1 MGTVANTFRHL
12 GHRWLWIPAFAGTTR
27 WFAGTTVVPNYRY
40 RAMNSSGELVSGAIA
55 APAPGDVAARIE
67 RLGLVLV
74 DSVTLEEG
82 GSGQSV
88 FSLFNK
94 PKAEDVTLFTRDL
107 ALLLRAGAR
116 INDGLEL
123 LAADRDF
130 GRLRPVVADIRSR
143 VVAGESFAEALAR
156 HEGLF
161 PAMYVALIRVGE
173 ASGSLDQ
180 VLEVLADERT
190 RTETLKRRLTEAV
203 RYPLFVL
210 GAAGCVLLFFLTF
223 VLPQFASVLQD
234 FGAKVDPI
242 ILSFLNLSTFL
253 RANSDA
259 VLAITAAIIAGSWL
273 LLRQESVRRGFMTT
287 LTRLPVIREV
297 MKFYR
302 TSLFCRN
309 LGLLLGSGVN
319 LTTTLRIL
327 VDMMS
332 SVGASAVWIDAAD
345 RVRHGAKLSDALA
358 DTKAL
363 PSMAVRMLRLG
374 DETGQLPVLAGRVAE
389 FYETKLQRTLDRVV
403 GIAGPAAII
412 VISIVVGGLIVSV
425 MTALMSVSQIVG

>member
-1 MGTVANTFRHL
+1 M
-12 GHRWLWIPAFAGTTR
+12 
-27 WFAGTTVVPNYRY
+27 PNYRY
-40 RAMNSSGELVSGAIA
+40 RALNANGELVSGAIA
-55 APAPGDVAARIE
+55 APAPGDVALRVE

-74 DSVTLEEG
+74 DNVTLEEG
-82 GSGQSV
+82 GSARRAFGI
-88 FSLFNK
+88 FGK
-94 PKAEDVTLFTRDL
+94 PRAEDVTLFTRDL

-123 LAADRDF
+123 LASDRDF

-143 VVAGESFAEALAR
+143 VVAGESFAEALGR

-190 RTETLKRRLTEAV
+190 RTEALKRRLGEAI

-210 GAAGCVLLFFLTF
+210 AAAGCVLLFFLTF
-223 VLPQFASVLQD
+223 VLPQFAAVLQD
-234 FGAKVDPI
+234 FGAKVDPF
-242 ILSFLNLSTFL
+242 ILGFLNLSTFL
-253 RANSDA
+253 RANADVVMTVL
-259 VLAITAAIIAGSWL
+259 VLAIAGGWY
-273 LLRQESVRRGFMTT
+273 LLRRDGVRRSLMGG
-287 LTRLPVIREV
+287 LARLPAVREV
-297 MKFYR
+297 MRYYR

-332 SVGASAVWIDAAD
+332 SIGSSAVWSDAAE

-358 DTKAL
+358 ETQAL
-363 PSMAVRMLRLG
+363 PAMAVRMLRLG
-374 DETGQLPVLAGRVAE
+374 DETGQLPMLAGRVAE
-389 FYETKLQRTLDRVV
+389 FYEAKLQRTLDRVV
-403 GIAGPAAII
+403 GIAGPAAIV

>member
-1 MGTVANTFRHL
+1 M
-12 GHRWLWIPAFAGTTR
+12 
-27 WFAGTTVVPNYRY
+27 PNYRY
-40 RAMNSSGELVSGAIA
+40 RALNGNGELVSGAIA
-55 APAPGDVAARIE
+55 APAPGDVAARVE

-74 DSVTLEEG
+74 DNVTLEEG
-82 GSGQSV
+82 GAARSV

-123 LAADRDF
+123 LAADPDF
-130 GRLRPVVADIRSR
+130 GSLRPIVADIRSR
-143 VVAGESFAEALAR
+143 VVAGESFAEALGR
-156 HEGLF
+156 HEGMF
-161 PAMYVALIRVGE
+161 PPMYVALIRVGE

-190 RTETLKRRLTEAV
+190 RTEALKRRLGDAV

-234 FGAKVDPI
+234 FGAKVDPF
-242 ILSFLNLSTFL
+242 ILAFLNFSTFL

-259 VLAITAAIIAGSWL
+259 VLAGTAALIASVWL
-273 LLRQESVRRGFMTT
+273 LLRQESVRRGFMNTV
-287 LTRLPVIREV
+287 TRLPIVREV

-332 SVGASAVWIDAAD
+332 SVGSSVVWTDAAE

-358 DTKAL
+358 DTQAL
-363 PSMAVRMLRLG
+363 PPMAVRMLRLG
-374 DETGQLPVLAGRVAE
+374 DETGQLPMLAGRVAE
-389 FYETKLQRTLDRVV
+389 FYEAKLQRTLDRVV

>member
-1 MGTVANTFRHL
+1 M
-12 GHRWLWIPAFAGTTR
+12 
-27 WFAGTTVVPNYRY
+27 PNYRY
-40 RAMNSSGELVSGAIA
+40 RALNSNGELVSGAIA
-55 APAPGDVAARIE
+55 ASAPGDVAQRVE

-74 DSVTLEEG
+74 DNVTLEQG
-82 GSGQSV
+82 GSAHRA
-88 FSLFNK
+88 FSLFSK
-94 PKAEDVTLFTRDL
+94 PRAEDVTLFTRDL

-123 LAADRDF
+123 LATDPDF

-143 VVAGESFAEALAR
+143 VVSGESFAEALAR

-161 PAMYVALIRVGE
+161 PPMYVALIRVGE

-190 RTETLKRRLTEAV
+190 RTEALKCRLGDAV
-203 RYPLFVL
+203 RYPIFVL
-210 GAAGCVLLFFLTF
+210 GAAACVLLFFLTF

-234 FGAKVDPI
+234 FGAKVDPF
-242 ILSFLNLSTFL
+242 ILGFLNFSTFL
-253 RANSDA
+253 RAHSDA
-259 VLAITAAIIAGSWL
+259 VLAITAALIATAWL
-273 LLRQESVRRGFMTT
+273 LLRQESVRRSFMNAAA
-287 LTRLPVIREV
+287 RLPVVREV

-332 SVGASAVWIDAAD
+332 SVGSSTVWSDAAD

-358 DTKAL
+358 ETRAL
-363 PSMAVRMLRLG
+363 PPMAVRMLRLG

-389 FYETKLQRTLDRVV
+389 FYESKLQRTLDRVV
-403 GIAGPAAII
+403 AIAGPAAII

-425 MTALMSVSQIVG
+425 MTALMSVSQIIG

>member
-1 MGTVANTFRHL
+1 M
-12 GHRWLWIPAFAGTTR
+12 
-27 WFAGTTVVPNYRY
+27 PNYRY
-40 RAMNSSGELVSGAIA
+40 RAMNSDGELVSGAIA
-55 APAPGDVAARIE
+55 APAAGDVAARIE

-74 DSVTLEEG
+74 DNVTLEEG
-82 GSGQSV
+82 GAARRAL
-88 FSLFNK
+88 SLFSK
-94 PKAEDVTLFTRDL
+94 PRPEDVTIFTADL

-123 LAADRDF
+123 LAADRDL

-143 VVAGESFAEALAR
+143 VVAGESFADALAR
-156 HEGLF
+156 HQGLF
-161 PAMYVALIRVGE
+161 PPMYVALIRVGE

-180 VLEVLADERT
+180 VLEVLADERS
-190 RTETLKRRLTEAV
+190 RTEALKRRLGDAV

-210 GAAGCVLLFFLTF
+210 SAAGCVLLFFLTF

-234 FGAKVDPI
+234 FGAKVDP
-242 ILSFLNLSTFL
+242 FLLGFLDLSTSL

-259 VLAITAAIIAGSWL
+259 VLAILAAVIAIAWL
-273 LLRQESVRRGFMTT
+273 SLRQERVRRGLMTA
-287 LTRLPVIREV
+287 LARLPAIREV
-297 MKFYR
+297 MKYYR

-327 VDMMS
+327 VDMM
-332 SVGASAVWIDAAD
+332 ASIGSPVIWTDAAD
-345 RVRHGAKLSDALA
+345 RVRHGAKLSEALA
-358 DTKAL
+358 DTEAL
-363 PSMAVRMLRLG
+363 PAMAVRMLRLG
-374 DETGQLPVLAGRVAE
+374 DETGQLPMLARRVAE
-389 FYETKLQRTLDRVV
+389 FYEAKLQRTLDRVV

>member
-1 MGTVANTFRHL
+1 M
-12 GHRWLWIPAFAGTTR
+12 
-27 WFAGTTVVPNYRY
+27 PNYRY
-40 RAMNSSGELVSGAIA
+40 RALNSNGELVSGAIA
-55 APAPGDVAARIE
+55 AGTPGDVAQRIE

-74 DSVTLEEG
+74 DNVTPEEG
-82 GSGQSV
+82 GASASSL
-88 FSLFNK
+88 FSIFNK
-94 PKAEDVTLFTRDL
+94 PKPEDVTMFTRDL

-130 GRLRPVVADIRSR
+130 GRLRPVVADIRSH
-143 VVAGESFAEALAR
+143 VVAGESFAEALSR
-156 HEGLF
+156 HEALF

-180 VLEVLADERT
+180 VLEVLADERS
-190 RTETLKRRLTEAV
+190 RTEALKGRLGDAV

-242 ILSFLNLSTFL
+242 ILTFLNFSTFL
-253 RANSDA
+253 RNNSDV
-259 VLAITAAIIAGSWL
+259 VLAIVAAAIAGTWL
-273 LLRQESVRRGFMTT
+273 LLRQQGTRRGISNA
-287 LTRLPVIREV
+287 LARLPAIRQV
-297 MKFYR
+297 MIFYR

-332 SVGASAVWIDAAD
+332 SVGPSAVWADAAD
-345 RVRHGAKLSDALA
+345 RVRHGAKLSDALS

-363 PSMAVRMLRLG
+363 PAMAVRMLRLG
-374 DETGQLPVLAGRVAE
+374 DETGQLPMLAGRVAE
-389 FYETKLQRTLDRVV
+389 FYEAKLQRTLDRVV

>member
-1 MGTVANTFRHL
+1 M
-12 GHRWLWIPAFAGTTR
+12 
-27 WFAGTTVVPNYRY
+27 PNYRY
-40 RAMNSSGELVSGAIA
+40 RALNSNGELVSGAIA
-55 APAPGDVAARIE
+55 ASAPGDVAQRIE

-74 DSVTLEEG
+74 DNVTLEEG
-82 GSGQSV
+82 GAARSA

-94 PKAEDVTLFTRDL
+94 PKAEDVTIFTRDL

-143 VVAGESFAEALAR
+143 VVAGESFAEGLSR

-161 PAMYVALIRVGE
+161 PPMDVALIRVGE

-180 VLEVLADERT
+180 VLEVLADERS
-190 RTETLKRRLTEAV
+190 RTEALKRRLGDAI

-234 FGAKVDPI
+234 FGAKVDPF
-242 ILSFLNLSTFL
+242 ILAFLNLSTFL

-259 VLAITAAIIAGSWL
+259 VLAITAAVIAGSWL

-297 MKFYR
+297 MKYYR

-358 DTKAL
+358 DTEAL

-374 DETGQLPVLAGRVAE
+374 DETGQLPMLAGRVAE
-389 FYETKLQRTLDRVV
+389 FYEAKLQRTLDRVV

>member
-1 MGTVANTFRHL
+1 M
-12 GHRWLWIPAFAGTTR
+12 
-27 WFAGTTVVPNYRY
+27 PNFRY
-40 RAMNSSGELVSGAIA
+40 RALNANGELVSGAIA
-55 APAPGDVAARIE
+55 APAASDVAQRIE

-74 DSVTLEEG
+74 DNVTLEEG
-82 GSGQSV
+82 GGGGRAL
-88 FSLFNK
+88 SLFNK
-94 PKAEDVTLFTRDL
+94 PKPEDVTIFTRDL

-143 VVAGESFAEALAR
+143 VVSGESFGEALAR

-161 PAMYVALIRVGE
+161 PPMYVALVRVGE

-180 VLEVLADERT
+180 VLEVLASERA
-190 RTETLKRRLTEAV
+190 RTEALKRRLGDAI
-203 RYPLFVL
+203 RYPIFVL

-234 FGAKVDPI
+234 FGAKVDPTV
-242 ILSFLNLSTFL
+242 LMFLNLSTFL
-253 RANSDA
+253 RNNSDA
-259 VLAITAAIIAGSWL
+259 VLAILAASIALGWL
-273 LLRQESVRRGFMTT
+273 LLRQERIRRGIANAI
-287 LTRLPVIREV
+287 TRLPAIRN
-297 MKFYR
+297 MMTSYR
-302 TSLFCRN
+302 TALFCRN
-309 LGLLLGSGVN
+309 LGVLLGSGVN

-327 VDMMS
+327 VDMMATA
-332 SVGASAVWIDAAD
+332 GPSAVWSDAAD
-345 RVRHGAKLSDALA
+345 RVRHGTKLSDALA
-358 DTKAL
+358 ETEAL
-363 PSMAVRMLRLG
+363 PAMAVRMLRLG
-374 DETGQLPVLAGRVAE
+374 DETGQLPMLSGRVAD
-389 FYETKLQRTLDRVV
+389 FYEAKLQRTLDRAV

>member
-1 MGTVANTFRHL
+1 M
-12 GHRWLWIPAFAGTTR
+12 
-27 WFAGTTVVPNYRY
+27 PNYRY
-40 RAMNSSGELVSGAIA
+40 RALNSDGELVSGAVA
-55 APAPGDVAARIE
+55 AAAPGDVAARVE

-74 DSVTLEEG
+74 DNVTIEEG
-82 GSGQSV
+82 GSSAAGLLSI
-88 FSLFNK
+88 FNR
-94 PKAEDVTLFTRDL
+94 PKSEDVTIFTRDL

-130 GRLRPVVADIRSR
+130 GRLRPVVADIRSH

-156 HEGLF
+156 HEALF

-180 VLEVLADERT
+180 VLEVLADERS
-190 RTETLKRRLTEAV
+190 RTEALKRRLSDAI

-210 GAAGCVLLFFLTF
+210 SAAGGVLVFFLTF

-242 ILSFLNLSTFL
+242 ILTFLKLSTFL
-253 RANSDA
+253 RANSDV
-259 VLAITAAIIAGSWL
+259 VLAAVAALIAASWL
-273 LLRQESVRRGFMTT
+273 LLRRPGVRRG
-287 LTRLPVIREV
+287 LTNVLVQLPAIRAV
-297 MKFYR
+297 MMSYR

-332 SVGASAVWIDAAD
+332 SAGPAAVWTDAAD
-345 RVRHGAKLSDALA
+345 RVRHGAKLSDALS

-363 PSMAVRMLRLG
+363 PAMAVRMLRLG
-374 DETGQLPVLAGRVAE
+374 DETGQLPMLAGRVAE
-389 FYETKLQRTLDRVV
+389 FYEAKLQRTLDRAV

-412 VISIVVGGLIVSV
+412 VISIVVGGLIVSI
-425 MTALMSVSQIVG
+425 MTALMSVSQIIG

>member
-1 MGTVANTFRHL
+1 M
-12 GHRWLWIPAFAGTTR
+12 
-27 WFAGTTVVPNYRY
+27 PNYRY
-40 RAMNSSGELVSGAIA
+40 RALNSNGELVSGAIA
-55 APAPGDVAARIE
+55 APAPGDVAQRIE

-74 DSVTLEEG
+74 DNVTLEEG
-82 GSGQSV
+82 GSARRA

-123 LAADRDF
+123 LAADSDF
-130 GRLRPVVADIRSR
+130 GRLRPIVADIRSR

-156 HEGLF
+156 HEGMF
-161 PAMYVALIRVGE
+161 PPMYVALIRVGE

-180 VLEVLADERT
+180 VLEVLADERS
-190 RTETLKRRLTEAV
+190 RTEALKRRLAEAV

-210 GAAGCVLLFFLTF
+210 SAAGCVLLFFLTF

-234 FGAKVDPI
+234 FGAKVDPF
-242 ILSFLNLSTFL
+242 ILGFLNLSTFL
-253 RANSDA
+253 RANADA
-259 VLAITAAIIAGSWL
+259 VLAILAAAIAGSWL
-273 LLRQESVRRGFMTT
+273 LLRQEGVRRGFMNA
-287 LTRLPVIREV
+287 LTRLPAVREV
-297 MKFYR
+297 MKYYR
-302 TSLFCRN
+302 TALFCRN

-327 VDMMS
+327 VDMMA
-332 SVGASAVWIDAAD
+332 SVGSVAVWTDAAD

-358 DTKAL
+358 ETKAL
-363 PSMAVRMLRLG
+363 PAMAVRMLRLG
-374 DETGQLPVLAGRVAE
+374 DETGQLPMLAGRVAE
-389 FYETKLQRTLDRVV
+389 FYEAKLQRTLDRVV

>member
-1 MGTVANTFRHL
+1 M
-12 GHRWLWIPAFAGTTR
+12 
-27 WFAGTTVVPNYRY
+27 PNYRY
-40 RAMNSSGELVSGAIA
+40 RAMNASGDLVSGAIA
-55 APAPGDVAARIE
+55 AAAPGDVAARIE

-74 DSVTLEEG
+74 DNVTLEEG
-82 GSGQSV
+82 GSSRWM
-88 FSLFNK
+88 FSLFGK
-94 PKAEDVTLFTRDL
+94 PKAEDVTIFTRDL

-123 LAADRDF
+123 LAADPDF

-156 HEGLF
+156 HQGLF

-180 VLEVLADERT
+180 VLEVLADERN
-190 RTETLKRRLTEAV
+190 RTEALKRRLGDAI

-234 FGAKVDPI
+234 FGAKVDPF
-242 ILSFLNLSTFL
+242 ILGFLNLSTFL

-259 VLAITAAIIAGSWL
+259 VLASLAALIAAAWL
-273 LLRQESVRRGFMTT
+273 SLRQESVRRGLMNL
-287 LTRLPVIREV
+287 LTRLPMVREV
-297 MKFYR
+297 MKYYR

-327 VDMMS
+327 VDMMA
-332 SVGASAVWIDAAD
+332 SVGSAVVWTEAAD

-358 DTKAL
+358 ETQAL
-363 PSMAVRMLRLG
+363 PAMAVRMLRLG
-374 DETGQLPVLAGRVAE
+374 DETGQLPVLSGRIAE
-389 FYETKLQRTLDRVV
+389 FYEAKLQRTLDRVV

-412 VISIVVGGLIVSV
+412 VISLVVGGLIVSV
-425 MTALMSVSQIVG
+425 MTALMSVSQIIG

>member
-1 MGTVANTFRHL
+1 M
-12 GHRWLWIPAFAGTTR
+12 
-27 WFAGTTVVPNYRY
+27 PNYRY
-40 RAMNSSGELVSGAIA
+40 RAMNANGELVSGAIA
-55 APAPGDVAARIE
+55 APAPGDVAVRIE

-74 DSVTLEEG
+74 DNVTLEEG
-82 GSGQSV
+82 GSAARA

-94 PKAEDVTLFTRDL
+94 PKPEDVTIFTRDL

-156 HEGLF
+156 HQGLF
-161 PAMYVALIRVGE
+161 PPMYVALIRVGE

-190 RTETLKRRLTEAV
+190 RTEALKRRLMEAV

-234 FGAKVDPI
+234 FGAKVDPF
-242 ILSFLNLSTFL
+242 ILGFLNLSTFL

-259 VLAITAAIIAGSWL
+259 VLAILAGTIAIAWL
-273 LLRQESVRRGFMTT
+273 SLRQEGVRRGLMGG
-287 LTRLPVIREV
+287 LTRMPMVREV
-297 MKFYR
+297 MKYYR
-302 TSLFCRN
+302 TALFCRN

-327 VDMMS
+327 VDMMAS
-332 SVGASAVWIDAAD
+332 IGASAVWTDAAD

-358 DTKAL
+358 ETQAL
-363 PSMAVRMLRLG
+363 PAMAVRMLRLG
-374 DETGQLPVLAGRVAE
+374 DETGQLPMLSGRVAE
-389 FYETKLQRTLDRVV
+389 FYEAKLQRTLDRVV

>member
-1 MGTVANTFRHL
+1 M
-12 GHRWLWIPAFAGTTR
+12 
-27 WFAGTTVVPNYRY
+27 PNYRY
-40 RAMNSSGELVSGAIA
+40 RAINANGELVSGAIA
-55 APAPGDVAARIE
+55 ASAPGDVAQRVE

-74 DSVTLEEG
+74 DNVTLEEG
-82 GSGQSV
+82 GAGRRA
-88 FSLFNK
+88 FGLLGK

-161 PAMYVALIRVGE
+161 PPMYVALIRVGE

-190 RTETLKRRLTEAV
+190 RTEALKRRLGEAI

-210 GAAGCVLLFFLTF
+210 AAAGCVLLFFLTF
-223 VLPQFASVLQD
+223 VLPQFAGVLQD
-234 FGAKVDPI
+234 FGAKVDPF
-242 ILSFLNLSTFL
+242 ILGFLNFSTFL
-253 RANSDA
+253 RANADA
-259 VLAITAAIIAGSWL
+259 VMALLALLIAGAWL
-273 LLRQESVRRGFMTT
+273 IFRQDSNRRRFMTAVS
-287 LTRLPVIREV
+287 RLPAVREV
-297 MKFYR
+297 MRYYR

-332 SVGASAVWIDAAD
+332 AVGSAAVWADAAE

-358 DTKAL
+358 DTQAL
-363 PSMAVRMLRLG
+363 PAMAVRMLRLG
-374 DETGQLPVLAGRVAE
+374 DETGQLPMLAGRVAE
-389 FYETKLQRTLDRVV
+389 FYEAKLQRTLDRVV

>member
-1 MGTVANTFRHL
+1 MQ
-12 GHRWLWIPAFAGTTR
+12 
-27 WFAGTTVVPNYRY
+27 NYRY
-40 RAMNSSGELVSGAIA
+40 RALNGKGELVSGAIA
-55 APAPGDVAARIE
+55 APGPGDVAQRIE

-74 DSVTLEEG
+74 DNVVLEDG
-82 GSGQSV
+82 GARQSS
-88 FSLFNK
+88 FGLFNK
-94 PKAEDVTLFTRDL
+94 PKPEDVTIFTRDL

-123 LAADRDF
+123 LAAEQDF

-143 VVAGESFAEALAR
+143 VLAGESFAEALSR
-156 HEGLF
+156 HGDLF
-161 PAMYVALIRVGE
+161 PPMYVALIRVGE

-180 VLEVLADERT
+180 VLEVLAGERA
-190 RTETLKRRLTEAV
+190 RSEALKRKLADAI

-210 GAAGCVLLFFLTF
+210 GAAGCVLLFFLMF

-242 ILSFLNLSTFL
+242 VLSFLNFSTFL
-253 RANSDA
+253 RGHSDA
-259 VLAITAAIIAGSWL
+259 VLSIILATFVIGWL
-273 LLRQESVRRGFMTT
+273 LLRRPQVRRSIVNAA
-287 LTRLPVIREV
+287 TRLPAVKPL
-297 MKFYR
+297 MTFHR

-309 LGLLLGSGVN
+309 LGVLLGSGVN

-332 SVGASAVWIDAAD
+332 NAGPSAVWKDAAE
-345 RVRHGAKLSDALA
+345 RVRHGAKLSDALS
-358 DTKAL
+358 DTQAL
-363 PSMAVRMLRLG
+363 PTMAVRMLRLG
-374 DETGQLPVLAGRVAE
+374 DETGQLPMLAGRVAE
-389 FYETKLQRTLDRVV
+389 FYEAKLQRMLDRVV

-425 MTALMSVSQIVG
+425 MTALMSVNQIVG

>member
-1 MGTVANTFRHL
+1 M
-12 GHRWLWIPAFAGTTR
+12 
-27 WFAGTTVVPNYRY
+27 PNYRY
-40 RAMNSSGELVSGAIA
+40 RALNSNGELVSGAIA
-55 APAPGDVAARIE
+55 ASAPGDVAQRVE

-74 DSVTLEEG
+74 DNVTLEEG
-82 GSGQSV
+82 GAARSA

-94 PKAEDVTLFTRDL
+94 PKAEDVTIFTRDL

-143 VVAGESFAEALAR
+143 VVAGESFAEGLSR

-161 PAMYVALIRVGE
+161 PPMYVALIRVGE

-180 VLEVLADERT
+180 VLEVLADERS
-190 RTETLKRRLTEAV
+190 RTEALKRRLGDAI

-234 FGAKVDPI
+234 FGAKVDPF
-242 ILSFLNLSTFL
+242 ILAFLNLSTFL

-259 VLAITAAIIAGSWL
+259 VLAITAVIVAGSWL

-287 LTRLPVIREV
+287 LTRLPAIREV
-297 MKFYR
+297 MKYYR
-302 TSLFCRN
+302 TS
-309 LGLLLGSGVN
+309 
-319 LTTTLRIL
+319 
-327 VDMMS
+327 
-332 SVGASAVWIDAAD
+332 
-345 RVRHGAKLSDALA
+345 LSDALA
-358 DTKAL
+358 DTQAL

-374 DETGQLPVLAGRVAE
+374 DETGQLPMLAGRVAE
-389 FYETKLQRTLDRVV
+389 FYEAKLQRTLDRVV

>member
-1 MGTVANTFRHL
+1 M
-12 GHRWLWIPAFAGTTR
+12 
-27 WFAGTTVVPNYRY
+27 PNYRY
-40 RAMNSSGELVSGAIA
+40 RALNGNGELVSGAIA
-55 APAPGDVAARIE
+55 APAPGDVAARVE

-74 DSVTLEEG
+74 DNVTLEEG
-82 GSGQSV
+82 GAARSV

-123 LAADRDF
+123 LAADPDF
-130 GRLRPVVADIRSR
+130 GRLRPIVADIRSR
-143 VVAGESFAEALAR
+143 VVAGESFAEALGR
-156 HEGLF
+156 HEGMF
-161 PAMYVALIRVGE
+161 PPMYVALIRVGE

-180 VLEVLADERT
+180 VLEVLADERI
-190 RTETLKRRLTEAV
+190 RTEALKRRLGDAV

-210 GAAGCVLLFFLTF
+210 SAAGCVLLFFLTF

-242 ILSFLNLSTFL
+242 ILAFLNFSTFL

-259 VLAITAAIIAGSWL
+259 VLAGTAVLIASLWL
-273 LLRQESVRRGFMTT
+273 LLRQEGVRRGFMNTV
-287 LTRLPVIREV
+287 TRLPIIREV

-332 SVGASAVWIDAAD
+332 SVGPAVVWTDAAE

-358 DTKAL
+358 ETQAL
-363 PSMAVRMLRLG
+363 PPMAVRMLRLG
-374 DETGQLPVLAGRVAE
+374 DETGQLPMLAGRVAE
-389 FYETKLQRTLDRVV
+389 FYEAKLQRTLDRVV

>member
-1 MGTVANTFRHL
+1 M
-12 GHRWLWIPAFAGTTR
+12 
-27 WFAGTTVVPNYRY
+27 PNYRY
-40 RAMNSSGELVSGAIA
+40 RAMNASGDLVSGAIA

-74 DSVTLEEG
+74 DNVTLEEG
-82 GSGQSV
+82 GSAGWT
-88 FSLFNK
+88 FSLFGK
-94 PKAEDVTLFTRDL
+94 PKAEDVTIFTRDL

-123 LAADRDF
+123 LAADPDF

-156 HEGLF
+156 HQGLF

-180 VLEVLADERT
+180 VLEVLADERS
-190 RTETLKRRLTEAV
+190 RTEALKRRLGDAI

-234 FGAKVDPI
+234 FGAKVDPF
-242 ILSFLNLSTFL
+242 ILGFLNLSTFL

-259 VLAITAAIIAGSWL
+259 VLAILAAVIVIAWL
-273 LLRQESVRRGFMTT
+273 SLRQESVRRGMMNL
-287 LTRLPVIREV
+287 LTRLPMVREV
-297 MKFYR
+297 MKYYR

-327 VDMMS
+327 VDMMA
-332 SVGASAVWIDAAD
+332 SVGSPVVWTEAAD

-358 DTKAL
+358 ETQAL
-363 PSMAVRMLRLG
+363 PAMAVRMLRLG
-374 DETGQLPVLAGRVAE
+374 DETGQLPVLSGRVAE
-389 FYETKLQRTLDRVV
+389 FYEAKLQRTLDRVV

-412 VISIVVGGLIVSV
+412 VISLVVGGLIVSV

>member
-1 MGTVANTFRHL
+1 M
-12 GHRWLWIPAFAGTTR
+12 
-27 WFAGTTVVPNYRY
+27 PNYRY
-40 RAMNSSGELVSGAIA
+40 RALNSNGELVSGAIA
-55 APAPGDVAARIE
+55 ASAPGDVAQRIE

-74 DSVTLEEG
+74 DNVTLEEG
-82 GSGQSV
+82 GAARSA
-88 FSLFNK
+88 FNLFNK
-94 PKAEDVTLFTRDL
+94 PKAEDVTIFTRDL

-143 VVAGESFAEALAR
+143 VVAGESFAEGLSR

-161 PAMYVALIRVGE
+161 PPMYVALIRVGE

-180 VLEVLADERT
+180 VLEVLADERS
-190 RTETLKRRLTEAV
+190 RTEALKRRLGDAI

-234 FGAKVDPI
+234 FGAKVDPF
-242 ILSFLNLSTFL
+242 ILGFLNLSTFL

-259 VLAITAAIIAGSWL
+259 VLAITATVIAGSWL
-273 LLRQESVRRGFMTT
+273 LLRQESVRRGFMNT
-287 LTRLPVIREV
+287 LTRLPIVREV
-297 MKFYR
+297 MKYYR

-332 SVGASAVWIDAAD
+332 SVGSAAIWIDAAD

-358 DTKAL
+358 DTQAL

>member
-1 MGTVANTFRHL
+1 M
-12 GHRWLWIPAFAGTTR
+12 
-27 WFAGTTVVPNYRY
+27 PNFRY
-40 RAMNSSGELVSGAIA
+40 RALNANGELVSGAIA
-55 APAPGDVAARIE
+55 APAASDVAQRIE

-74 DSVTLEEG
+74 DNVTLEEG
-82 GSGQSV
+82 GGGRSAL
-88 FSLFNK
+88 SLFNK
-94 PKAEDVTLFTRDL
+94 PKPEDVTIFTRDL

-143 VVAGESFAEALAR
+143 VVSGESFGEALAR

-161 PAMYVALIRVGE
+161 PPMYVALVRVGE

-180 VLEVLADERT
+180 VLEVLASERA
-190 RTETLKRRLTEAV
+190 RTEALKRRLGDAI
-203 RYPLFVL
+203 RYPIFVL

-234 FGAKVDPI
+234 FGAKVDPTV
-242 ILSFLNLSTFL
+242 LMFLNLSTFL
-253 RANSDA
+253 RNNSDA
-259 VLAITAAIIAGSWL
+259 VLAILAASIALGWL
-273 LLRQESVRRGFMTT
+273 LLRQERVRRGIANAI
-287 LTRLPVIREV
+287 TRLPAIRN
-297 MKFYR
+297 MMTSYR
-302 TSLFCRN
+302 TALFCRN
-309 LGLLLGSGVN
+309 LGVLLGSGVN

-327 VDMMS
+327 VDMMATA
-332 SVGASAVWIDAAD
+332 GPSAVWSDAAD
-345 RVRHGAKLSDALA
+345 RVRHGTKLSDALA
-358 DTKAL
+358 ETEAL
-363 PSMAVRMLRLG
+363 PAMAVRMLRLG
-374 DETGQLPVLAGRVAE
+374 DETGQLPMLSGRIAD
-389 FYETKLQRTLDRVV
+389 FYEAKLQRTLDRAV